1 MQNLRRLDS
10 DLFWVGA
17 NDRKLALFENVM
29 PIPRGVSYNSYVLLD
44 EQTVLLDTADSAVGH
59 QFFENVVGVL
69 GGRGLDYLVVN
80 HMEPDHCALIG
91 DLLLRYPS
99 CKVVSNA
106 KAIQMIGQFFDVNLA
121 GRTQVVAEGDTLC
134 TGRHTLSFVMAPMV
148 HWPEAMMTYDS
159 VTSTLFS
166 ADAFGTFGALAGS
179 IYADEVHF
187 ERDWIADARRYYCN
201 IVGKYGAQ
209 VQTVLKKAAGLDIK
223 RICPLHGPV
232 WRKDLGY
239 ILEKYDKWSRYE
251 AEEQGVMVVY
261 GSMYGNTESAAECVA
276 ARLAEKEMTEVA
288 LYDVSHTD
296 MSLLVGEAFRWS
308 HIVVAAP
315 TYNAAVY
322 TPIEHFLQE
331 LKAHNLQ
338 NRTIALIENGTW
350 APMTGKMMTEMVQ
363 SMKAMTVLSP
373 TLTLKSALKE
383 SQRGSVDQFVDVVLE
398 SMK

>member
-1 MQNLRRLDS
+1 
-10 DLFWVGA
+10 
-17 NDRKLALFENVM
+17 
-29 PIPRGVSYNSYVLLD
+29 
-44 EQTVLLDTADSAVGH
+44 
-59 QFFENVVGVL
+59 
-69 GGRGLDYLVVN
+69 
-80 HMEPDHCALIG
+80 
-91 DLLLRYPS
+91 
-99 CKVVSNA
+99 
-106 KAIQMIGQFFDVNLA
+106 
-121 GRTQVVAEGDTLC
+121 
-134 TGRHTLSFVMAPMV
+134 
-148 HWPEAMMTYDS
+148 MTYDS
-159 VTSTLFS
+159 TTSTLFS

-187 ERDWIADARRYYCN
+187 DRDWIADARRYYCN

-276 ARLAEKEMTEVA
+276 ARLAEKGMTEVA

-338 NRTIALIENGTW
+338 NRTVALIENGTW